1 MAKEKRYYWL
11 KFKLDFFDDLRIRKL
26 QSIPGGDTYVL
37 TYIKILTYS
46 ISTSGIIIYQGIFET
61 IEEEIALEIREDPKT
76 VRFVL
81 EYASK
86 HGMLEGMDEEGKFF
100 LPYVAENT
108 GSEGASAKRM
118 RKLRDGKSNSK
129 ELPPSHCDDT
139 VTERDENVTLETET
153 ETELELETET
163 HTDTEIEKNPLF
175 EKWLEE
181 YCSRPSVTT
190 PLAYKADIRK
200 KILNK
205 DEDAIKAFLKW
216 EKEHRITLQK
226 VEYEKKIKTFDYS
239 SLVGFELGGN
249 KTIERV
255 VDYDP
260 DGSMIHVYFSD
271 GTNDPSISKIDLYDW
286 HQLKL
291 EGTTA

>member
-11 KFKLDFFDDLRIRKL
+11 KFKRDFFDDLRIRKL
-26 QSIPGGDTYVL
+26 QGIPGGDTYVL

-46 ISTSGIIIYQGIFET
+46 INTSGIIVYQGIFET

-76 VRFVL
+76 IRFVL
-81 EYASK
+81 EYASN
-86 HGMLEGMDEEGKFF
+86 HGMLEGMEEQGKFY

-108 GSEGASAKRM
+108 GSEGASAQRM
-118 RKLRDGKSNSK
+118 RKLRDKKSNLK

-139 VTERDENVTLETET
+139 VTERDKNVTLETET
-153 ETELELETET
+153 ELDTET

-175 EKWLEE
+175 KKWLEQ
-181 YCSRPSVTT
+181 YCSKPNVIN
-190 PLAYKADIRK
+190 PLAYKADMRK

-205 DEDAIKAFLKW
+205 DDDAIKAFLKW
-216 EKEHRITLQK
+216 EKDHLVAVQK
-226 VEYEKKIKTFDYS
+226 SEYEKKVKSFDYS
-239 SLVGFELGGN
+239 SLIGFELGEN

-260 DGSMIHVYFSD
+260 NGSMIHIYFSD
-271 GTNDPSISKIDLYDW
+271 GTNDPSLSKVDLYSW
-286 HQLKL
+286 YQSKM
-291 EGTTA
+291 EETA

>member
-129 ELPPSHCDDT
+129 KLPPSHCDDA

-153 ETELELETET
+153 ETELETET

-175 EKWLEE
+175 EKWLED
-181 YCSRPSVTT
+181 YCLKKRVDNP
-190 PLAYKADIRK
+190 PAYKASMRK
-200 KILNK
+200 RILNK
-205 DEDAIKAFLKW
+205 DEDAINAFLKW
-216 EKEHRITLQK
+216 EKDHLEALRKIEH
-226 VEYEKKIKTFDYS
+226 EKKIKSFNYS

-255 VDYDP
+255 IDYDP
-260 DGSMIHVYFSD
+260 NGSMIHVYFSD
-271 GTNDPSISKIDLYDW
+271 GTNDPSVSKIDLYAW

-291 EGTTA
+291 EETA

>member
-61 IEEEIALEIREDPKT
+61 IEEEIALEIREDSKT

-118 RKLRDGKSNSK
+118 RKLRDEKSNLK
-129 ELPPSHCDDT
+129 KLAPSHCDNG
-139 VTERDENVTLETET
+139 VTERDKNVTLETET
-153 ETELELETET
+153 EKEKE
-163 HTDTEIEKNPLF
+163 TDTEIENDALF
-175 EKWLEE
+175 EKWLGE
-181 YCSRPSVTT
+181 YSTGKKNP
-190 PLAYKADIRK
+190 PAYKANMRK
-200 KILNK
+200 RINSSDK
-205 DEDAIKAFLKW
+205 DAIDTFLNWKHNYL
-216 EKEHRITLQK
+216 ENQKKKEREI
-226 VEYEKKIKTFDYS
+226 KIKEFDYS
-239 SLVGFELGGN
+239 SICGN
-249 KTIERV
+249 KLNGV
-255 VDYDP
+255 VIASVITEPESSYIDLLLK
-260 DGSMIHVYFSD
+260 DGSTQTFSKEEVYSWIHQKKR
-271 GTNDPSISKIDLYDW
+271 G
-286 HQLKL
+286 
-291 EGTTA
+291 

>member
-1 MAKEKRYYWL
+1 MAREKRYYWL

-26 QSIPGGDTYVL
+26 QNIPGGDTYVL

-61 IEEEIALEIREDPKT
+61 IEEEIALEIREDSKT

-118 RKLRDGKSNSK
+118 RKLRDKKSNLK
-129 ELPPSHCDDT
+129 ELPPSHCDDA
-139 VTERDENVTLETET
+139 VTERDENVTLDTET
-153 ETELELETET
+153 DTEKEKE
-163 HTDTEIEKNPLF
+163 TDTEIEHNPLF
-175 EKWLEE
+175 EKWLDE
-181 YCSRPSVTT
+181 YSLGKNNP
-190 PLAYKADIRK
+190 PAYKANMRK

-205 DEDAIKAFLKW
+205 NPDAIQAFFRW
-216 EKEHRITLQK
+216 EKEYRERLQK
-226 VEYEKKIKTFDYS
+226 VENDKNFDYR
-239 SLVGFELGGN
+239 SLIGFELGKN

-255 VDYDP
+255 VDYEP
-260 DGSMIHVYFSD
+260 NSSMIHVYFSD
-271 GTNDPSISKIDLYDW
+271 GTNDPSVLKEDLFSWY
-286 HQLKL
+286 QLKL
-291 EGTTA
+291 EETA